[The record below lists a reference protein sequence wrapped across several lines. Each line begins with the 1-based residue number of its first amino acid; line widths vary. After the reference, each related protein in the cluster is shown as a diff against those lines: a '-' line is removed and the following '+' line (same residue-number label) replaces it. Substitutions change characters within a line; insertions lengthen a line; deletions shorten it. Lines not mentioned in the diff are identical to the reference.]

1 MPRGKTPA
9 ATVSPAT
16 LLGSSADTFGIHASN
31 SDAWA
36 PPDKELGLTL
46 SQVLHRPSRHSR
58 SRETEAKQSRPNS
71 GKDEAVFDSESSDP
85 HHAPDDDVALG
96 FAVRNLKSIQPDDSA
111 AAESPVA
118 KLEPTE
124 TDSGQ
129 LAAIAAMFDDDDDDD
144 GYIDDTKRTRQSV
157 KGYSQELDDDIADFI
172 VDDDAV
178 ECPAE
183 VSASRHISASA
194 YDSDASARPK
204 FSRGGPDG
212 VMALMPDEFSM
223 FDLPTSFKA
232 YIQYLVYWICNGRRK
247 PVVSET
253 NARYFF
259 QAYIAVARVID
270 SVEQSVVAS
279 SAWVEPFRTSLYSY
293 PDFAYSRISGIPGC
307 DACHFHSNRTA
318 TFCVTLSGSPYKR
331 TILAPPMPGE
341 MVSEADV
348 AEGEE
353 SDNVVTINDDSEDD
367 SAKGKQAQPHFDYNL
382 GKTCKLRSEICHE
395 LHHYLYHL
403 ANVVEIHLQTLEL
416 DSSQQSASGG
426 GWEDVPPDDLVEMLD
441 KRGQVDDL
449 FQQFKELVS
458 RSKSEFTS

>member
-1 MPRGKTPA
+1 MQRKTYASDSDSGESQSIDAYDSAGGMAA
-9 ATVSPAT
+9 ATVDT
-16 LLGSSADTFGIHASN
+16 LDTDSEDEQTARNDIMIIRDSSEEDNDFVSDPEDPLPYSRVAGRSGKSREKLDTF
-31 SDAWA
+31 
-36 PPDKELGLTL
+36 L
-46 SQVLHRPSRHSR
+46 SKFTPQRRRHVQQQKLNWRPGSAATKTHRTRTSPSR
-58 SRETEAKQSRPNS
+58 TTPK
-71 GKDEAVFDSESSDP
+71 
-85 HHAPDDDVALG
+85 
-96 FAVRNLKSIQPDDSA
+96 
-111 AAESPVA
+111 
-118 KLEPTE
+118 
-124 TDSGQ
+124 
-129 LAAIAAMFDDDDDDD
+129 
-144 GYIDDTKRTRQSV
+144 SV

-341 MVSEADV
+341 MVSEADD